1 MKNDES
7 SERTKELEI
16 EAAAAL
22 LRQAADVLHGLN
34 GTQDRMEYFGIK
46 ATIDVSG
53 FLPLANEMR
62 DQATKMIEIL
72 CDMKGARLAL
82 AIQLEEEARLNLKSK
97 KASNGSV
104 LS

>member
-1 MKNDES
+1 
-7 SERTKELEI
+7 
-16 EAAAAL
+16 
-22 LRQAADVLHGLN
+22 
-34 GTQDRMEYFGIK
+34 
-46 ATIDVSG
+46 
-53 FLPLANEMR
+53 MR
-62 DQATKMIEIL
+62 DQATRLIEVL